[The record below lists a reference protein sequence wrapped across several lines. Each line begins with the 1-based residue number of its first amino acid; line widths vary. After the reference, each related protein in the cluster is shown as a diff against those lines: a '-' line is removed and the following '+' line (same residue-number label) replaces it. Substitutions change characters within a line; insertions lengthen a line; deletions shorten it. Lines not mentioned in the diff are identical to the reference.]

1 MLGWIYLGQIK
12 MIQLSDKIGYIQHY
26 LSPDRFKYIEAN
38 ITRINIGK
46 KRTSV
51 YSNRFNALDMEE
63 LESNTRFAQN
73 GLKNG
78 YVMVQEP
85 FITDNELREQC
96 LRWCENTNNS
106 KEIL

>member
-1 MLGWIYLGQIK
+1 

-63 LESNTRFAQN
+63 LESNTRFAQS

-78 YVMVQEP
+78 YIMVQEP
-85 FITDNELREQC
+85 FITSEALKAQAE
-96 LRWCENTNNS
+96 RWCEETNKKLEEESNG
-106 KEIL
+106 